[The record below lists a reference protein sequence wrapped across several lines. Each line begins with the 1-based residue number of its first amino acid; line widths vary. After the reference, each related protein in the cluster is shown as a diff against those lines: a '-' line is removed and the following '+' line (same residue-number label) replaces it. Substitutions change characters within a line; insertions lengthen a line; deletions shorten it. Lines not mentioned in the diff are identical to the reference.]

1 MAFRFESLEIWHLA
15 VAYADEI
22 YQLTEK
28 FPKHEMFGLI
38 SQVRRAAVSISS
50 NIAEGSG
57 SVTIKDYKNYLDI
70 AIKSTLETVSEL
82 VVAEKRGYIDK
93 KTKEMLYEKAE
104 ILIRKIR
111 AFKISLKG

>member
-15 VAYADEI
+15 IAYAEEI
-22 YQLTEK
+22 YLLTDK

-38 SQVRRAAVSISS
+38 SQLRRAAVSVSS

-57 SVTIKDYKNYLDI
+57 SSTIRDYQNYLDI
-70 AIKSTLETVSEL
+70 AVKSTLETVSEF
-82 VVAEKRGYIDK
+82 VIAKKRDYIDE
-93 KTKEMLYEKAE
+93 KTKKELYDKAE

-111 AFKISLKG
+111 AFKLSLK